1 MQELFRTAMATVYLL
16 VLFIPALPF
25 PGEGTSLTGHWEGTI
40 EIPGNPLEFNV
51 DFIQGDEGLTGD
63 ISIPAQKAVNLPL
76 SDIQRTNNKVTF
88 AISGIPGN
96 PVFSGTVTAD
106 GMALSGDFTQSGQ
119 TFPFKMKKRA
129 GFKSSAKKAL
139 SDFDELVQRGL
150 SALNV
155 PGIAVAVVAED
166 EVLLAEG
173 YGQRDRENNL
183 PMTADTLL
191 AIGSASKALTTFSLG
206 AMADAGKMEW
216 EKPVRTYIPWFRLYD
231 QFATERMTPRDL
243 VTHRSGLPRHDF
255 VWYNETDLN
264 REEMVRRLAYLKPT
278 ADLRARFQYNNLMF
292 LTAGYLL
299 EVLTEKS
306 WEDAVRSLVFN
317 PLDMNRTNFSVDDSQ
332 QDPDHALPYR
342 EREGKLERIPF
353 RNISNIGPAGSINS
367 SVTEMSRWVLV
378 HLNLG
383 KYKDNQL
390 LNAETVQDMHLAH
403 MTTGETPA
411 IPELT
416 PADYGLGWFVDSYQG
431 HRRVHHGGNID
442 GFSAMVSFFPQ
453 DGLGFVI
460 LANKNGTSL
469 PELLIRHA
477 ADKIFGLEEKDWIG
491 EAEKQLAAGREADEE
506 AEKKSVGRQI
516 KGTKPAHPLKDY
528 AGVYQHPGYGKLIVS
543 VENKQLLFKFN
554 HISTP
559 LEHWHYETFNA
570 QRGTDPTF
578 EDMKLTFRT
587 DANGMVSALEIPL
600 EPTLDEISFQK
611 QPDPKYF
618 DSDYLLRFTG
628 DYKLTGQT
636 IQIYLKGDS
645 LALVLPG
652 QPEYTLIPDLG
663 GEFYLDKVKAIR
675 VKFITREA
683 GNATAMEIIQGGGV
697 YEAEKIDK

>member
-1 MQELFRTAMATVYLL
+1 MQKLFRAAMATVYLL
-16 VLFIPALPF
+16 VLMVPAVPSSV
-25 PGEGTSLTGHWEGTI
+25 EEASLAGHWEGTI
-40 EIPGNPLEFNV
+40 AIPGNPLEFNV
-51 DFIQGDEGLTGD
+51 DFMQGDQGLTGD

-76 SDIQRTNNKVTF
+76 SDIKRTDNKVTF
-88 AISGIPGN
+88 VISGIPGN
-96 PVFSGTVTAD
+96 PVFSGEVTAD
-106 GMALSGDFTQSGQ
+106 CMILSGEFTQSGQ
-119 TFPFKMKKRA
+119 TFPFQMEKRA
-129 GFKSSAKKAL
+129 GFKSTAKKAL
-139 SDFDELVQRGL
+139 SGFDDLVQRGL

-155 PGIAVAVVAED
+155 PGIAITVVTED
-166 EVLLAEG
+166 DVLLAEG
-173 YGQRDRENNL
+173 YGLRDRENNR

-191 AIGSASKALTTFSLG
+191 AIGSASKAFTTFSLG

-231 QFATERMTPRDL
+231 QFATERLTPRDL
-243 VTHRSGLPRHDF
+243 VTHRSGLPRHDL
-255 VWYNETDLN
+255 VWYNETDLT

-278 ADLRARFQYNNLMF
+278 ADLRTRFQYNNLMF

-299 EVLTEKS
+299 EVLSDKP
-306 WEDAVRSLVFN
+306 WEDAVRSLVLD
-317 PLDMNRTNFSVDDSQ
+317 PLGMKRTNFSVDDSQ

-342 EREGKLERIPF
+342 EHEGKLERIPF

-367 SVTEMSRWVLV
+367 SVNEMSRWVMV

-383 KYKDNQL
+383 KYKGHQL

-411 IPELT
+411 VSELT
-416 PADYGLGWFVDSYQG
+416 PSDYGLGWFVDSYRG

-460 LANKNGTSL
+460 LSNKNGTGL

-491 EAEKQLAAGREADEE
+491 EAEERLTAGREADQE
-506 AEKKSVGRQI
+506 AEKKGAGRQI
-516 KGTKPAHPLKDY
+516 KGTNPAHPLGDY
-528 AGVYQHPGYGKLIVS
+528 TGVYQHPGYGKLVVS
-543 VENKQLLFKFN
+543 IENKKLLFKFN

-570 QRGTDPTF
+570 RRGTDPTF

-587 DANGMVSALEIPL
+587 DVNGMVATLEIPL
-600 EPTLDEISFQK
+600 EPTLDEIVFQK

-618 DSDYLLRFTG
+618 DPDYLLRFTG
-628 DYKLTGQT
+628 GYNLTGQT
-636 IQIYLKGDS
+636 IQVYLKGDS

-652 QPEYTLIPDLG
+652 QPEYILIPDLG
-663 GEFYLDKVKAIR
+663 GEFYLDKVRAIR
-675 VKFITREA
+675 VKFITGETGA
-683 GNATAMEIIQGGGV
+683 AAAMEIIQGGGV
-697 YEAEKIDK
+697 YEAEKIEQ